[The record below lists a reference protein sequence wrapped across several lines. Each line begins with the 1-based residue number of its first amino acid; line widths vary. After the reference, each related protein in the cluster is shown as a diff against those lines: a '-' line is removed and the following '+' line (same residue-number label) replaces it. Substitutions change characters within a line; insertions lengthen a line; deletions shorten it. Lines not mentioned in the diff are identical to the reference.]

1 APPPPAP
8 ALRLLVT
15 PPAPSSCCPAC
26 PGPRDTRGPPQLFA
40 SPQGWSTHERGKV
53 LGAAPK
59 SSGSAPASDGGGG
72 AEHPWVPCSG
82 GTGLG
87 GAGPDPPSPSSVCH
101 AGVQANKCPKGW
113 LDFRGS
119 CYGYFGQQLTWRKAE
134 AWCKVIHAGCHL
146 ASLHSPEE
154 HTAVAR
160 FVAKFQRSEEEDNVW
175 IGLHYWNQAQVW
187 IDGSKKR
194 YSAWDDDEFPKGKYC
209 TV

>member
-1 APPPPAP
+1 A
-8 ALRLLVT
+8 
-15 PPAPSSCCPAC
+15 
-26 PGPRDTRGPPQLFA
+26 GG
-40 SPQGWSTHERGKV
+40 QGW
-53 LGAAPK
+53 
-59 SSGSAPASDGGGG
+59 
-72 AEHPWVPCSG
+72 
-82 GTGLG
+82 G
-87 GAGPDPPSPSSVCH
+87 GAGPDPPSPSSLCH

-209 TV
+209 TVLEGSSGERGRWWSRGGAGEGPCQPQRSLCSLPGFMSWEDNPCSERNPFVCKYSA

>member
-1 APPPPAP
+1 MEHPWEGEGARGCPKKQ
-8 ALRLLVT
+8 RL
-15 PPAPSSCCPAC
+15 S
-26 PGPRDTRGPPQLFA
+26 RD
-40 SPQGWSTHERGKV
+40 
-53 LGAAPK
+53 
-59 SSGSAPASDGGGG
+59 G
-72 AEHPWVPCSG
+72 AEHPWAPCSG
-82 GTGLG
+82 GRAGL
-87 GAGPDPPSPSSVCH
+87 DPPSPSALCH

-119 CYGYFGQQLTWRKAE
+119 CYGYFGQELTWRKAE

-160 FVAKFQRSEEEDNVW
+160 FIAKFQRSEEEDNVW
-175 IGLHYWNQAQVW
+175 IGLHHWNQARVW

-209 TV
+209 TVLEGSSGFMSWEDNACSERNPFVCKYSA